1 MDCLYELAEKVM
13 ISSEKKYLEKIS
25 ERKDFLAHIFS
36 PLTKQVGASDS
47 AESVQR
53 LLKVALNYSKVMV
66 ISSISILT
74 SISEEDV
81 KSCAS
86 EPCDENY
93 SVDDSNDDCCSG
105 KESVSS
111 KDKDD
116 NKEVVETGKTI
127 ILNTD
132 KSVKMDKE
140 KRPKFVDT
148 FVHNFCVY
156 PNIYSEFF
164 SDLINAFIDNRIMYM
179 NVINNFFNVNKV
191 YKILTFL
198 IIQIIVLTL

>member
-86 EPCDENY
+86 EPCDEN
-93 SVDDSNDDCCSG
+93 SADDSNDDCCSG

-111 KDKDD
+111 KDNDD
-116 NKEVVETGKTI
+116 NKEVVETEKTI
-127 ILNTD
+127 ILNTN

-140 KRPKFVDT
+140 KCSKFVDI

-191 YKILTFL
+191 YKILIFL